1 MISSEFLLA
10 ALIVVLMP
18 GTGVVYTLGVA
29 IARGGAASVAA
40 ALGCTLGIVPAVLAA
55 AVGLSAVLHAGA
67 IGYTVLKYA
76 GAAYLLHLAWK
87 TLRGGGPLRVR
98 PEDGARS
105 FARIARTGAL
115 INVLNPKLSVFFLA
129 FLPQFI
135 DPAAAYAPQMAA
147 MSAIFMGLTFAVF
160 VLYGLLAAGLAA
172 RTLRS
177 ERAMAWIS
185 RASAAAFAAMGLRLA
200 LSEDPA

>member
-1 MISSEFLLA
+1 MISTEFLLA

-29 IARGGAASVAA
+29 LARGGAASVAA
-40 ALGCTLGIVPAVLAA
+40 AVGCTLGIVPSILAA
-55 AVGLSAVLHAGA
+55 ALGLSAILHAGA
-67 IGYTVLKYA
+67 IAYTALKWA
-76 GAAYLLHLAWK
+76 GVAYLLYLAVQ
-87 TLRGGGPLRVR
+87 TLRGGGPLNVS
-98 PEDGARS
+98 GAGDRAS

-115 INVLNPKLSVFFLA
+115 INVLNPKLTVFFLA

-135 DPAAAYAPQMAA
+135 DPAAAAGPQMAA
-147 MSAIFMGLTFAVF
+147 MSAVFMGLTFAVF

-172 RTLRS
+172 RVLRS
-177 ERAMAWIS
+177 DRAMTWIS

-200 LSEDPA
+200 LSER

>member
-1 MISSEFLLA
+1 MITTEFLLA

-29 IARGGAASVAA
+29 IARGGPASLAA
-40 ALGCTLGIVPAVLAA
+40 AFGCTLGIIPSILAA
-55 AVGLSAVLHAGA
+55 ALGLSAILHAGA
-67 IGYTVLKYA
+67 IGYTALKYA
-76 GAAYLLHLAWK
+76 GAAYLLYLAYK
-87 TLRGGGPLRVR
+87 TLRGGGPLRVGR
-98 PEDGARS
+98 EGEAASLP
-105 FARIARTGAL
+105 RIARTGAL

-160 VLYGLLAAGLAA
+160 ALYGLLAAGVAA
-172 RTLRS
+172 RALRS
-177 ERAMAWIS
+177 ERAMTWIS

-200 LSEDPA
+200 ADR